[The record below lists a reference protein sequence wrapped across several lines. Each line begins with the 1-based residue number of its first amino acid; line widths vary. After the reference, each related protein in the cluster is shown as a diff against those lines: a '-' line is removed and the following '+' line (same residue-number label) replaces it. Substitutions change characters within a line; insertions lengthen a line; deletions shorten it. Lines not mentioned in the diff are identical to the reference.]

1 MHVPTGAAAPDCREV
16 GGKLSQVVSSTFK
29 CPLGWVR
36 ISEESG
42 AVTRLELLGMGEVPV
57 DQEPAR
63 DTPLL
68 RDAEAQLHQYL
79 AGERTR
85 FEVPLAPAGTP
96 FQQAVWEEL
105 QRIPYGETRTYGQI
119 AAAVGNPKACRAV
132 GMANNRNPIGIMIPC
147 HRVVGSNGSLVGYAT
162 GLDHKRQ
169 LLDIEAGS
177 SQPM

>member
-1 MHVPTGAAAPDCREV
+1 M
-16 GGKLSQVVSSTFK
+16 SQVVSSTFK

-36 ISEESG
+36 ISEENG
-42 AVTRLELLGMGEVPV
+42 AVTRLELLGAQLVRANQGSA
-57 DQEPAR
+57 PA
-63 DTPLL
+63 TPLL
-68 RDAEAQLHQYL
+68 RDAQQQLHQYF
-79 AGERTR
+79 AGERTQ
-85 FEVPLAPAGTP
+85 FDLPLTPAGTP
-96 FQQAVWEEL
+96 FQQAVWKEL

-132 GMANNRNPIGIMIPC
+132 GMANNRNPIGIIIPC

-177 SQPM
+177 GQPM